1 MNEDWKIIV
10 KKVAKY
16 EDNNTQEGKSV
27 PLATKRWVSYLIL
40 IPILI
45 VVAIFGVF
53 FFAAF
58 LALFAIAAIG
68 FGLRFWWLKRELTK
82 SMGSDNMVGTVE
94 TADTVDTVEGEY
106 VVVDENQA
114 AEAEVRRDE
123 VDK

>member
-1 MNEDWKIIV
+1 MSEDWKIIV
-10 KKVAKY
+10 KKVPRY
-16 EDNNTQEGKSV
+16 EDNNSQERKSV

-58 LALFAIAAIG
+58 LALFTIAAIG
-68 FGLRFWWLKRELTK
+68 FGLRFWWLKRKLSK
-82 SMGSDNMVGTVE
+82 SMNSDNMVDTVE
-94 TADTVDTVEGEY
+94 TTDTVEGEY
-106 VVVDENQA
+106 VVVDKDQDG
-114 AEAEVRRDE
+114 EAEVRRDK

>member
-1 MNEDWKIIV
+1 MSEDWKIIV
-10 KKVAKY
+10 KKVPRY
-16 EDNNTQEGKSV
+16 EDNNSQERKSV

-68 FGLRFWWLKRELTK
+68 FGLRFWWLKRELSK
-82 SMGSDNMVGTVE
+82 SMNSDNMVDTVE
-94 TADTVDTVEGEY
+94 TTDTVEGEY
-106 VVVDENQA
+106 VVVDEDQDG
-114 AEAEVRRDE
+114 EAEVRRDK

>member
-1 MNEDWKIIV
+1 MSEDWKIIV
-10 KKVAKY
+10 KKVPRY
-16 EDNNTQEGKSV
+16 EDNNSQERKSV

-68 FGLRFWWLKRELTK
+68 FGLRFWWLKREFSK
-82 SMGSDNMVGTVE
+82 SMSSDNMVDTVE
-94 TADTVDTVEGEY
+94 TTDTVEGEY
-106 VVVDENQA
+106 VVVDKDQDG
-114 AEAEVRRDE
+114 EAEVRRDK

>member
-1 MNEDWKIIV
+1 MSEDWKIIV
-10 KKVAKY
+10 KKVPRY
-16 EDNNTQEGKSV
+16 EDNNSQERKSV

-53 FFAAF
+53 FFAVF

-68 FGLRFWWLKRELTK
+68 FGLRFWWLKRELSK
-82 SMGSDNMVGTVE
+82 SMNSDNMVDTVE
-94 TADTVDTVEGEY
+94 TTDTVEGEY
-106 VVVDENQA
+106 VVVDEDQDG
-114 AEAEVRRDE
+114 EAEVRRDK

>member
-1 MNEDWKIIV
+1 MSEDWKIIV
-10 KKVAKY
+10 KKVSRY
-16 EDNNTQEGKSV
+16 EDNNSQERKSV

-68 FGLRFWWLKRELTK
+68 FGLRFWWLKRELSK
-82 SMGSDNMVGTVE
+82 SMSSDNMVDTVE
-94 TADTVDTVEGEY
+94 TTDTVEGEY
-106 VVVDENQA
+106 AVVDEDQDG
-114 AEAEVRRDE
+114 EAEVRRDK

>member
-1 MNEDWKIIV
+1 MSEDWKIIV
-10 KKVAKY
+10 KKVPRY
-16 EDNNTQEGKSV
+16 EDNNSQERKSV

-58 LALFAIAAIG
+58 LALFTIAAIG
-68 FGLRFWWLKRELTK
+68 FGLRFWWLKRELSK
-82 SMGSDNMVGTVE
+82 SMNSDNMVDTVE
-94 TADTVDTVEGEY
+94 TTDTVEGEY
-106 VVVDENQA
+106 VVVDEDQDG
-114 AEAEVRRDE
+114 EAEVRRDK

>member
-1 MNEDWKIIV
+1 MSEDWKIIV
-10 KKVAKY
+10 KKVPRY
-16 EDNNTQEGKSV
+16 EDNNSQERKSV

-58 LALFAIAAIG
+58 LALFTIAAIG
-68 FGLRFWWLKRELTK
+68 FGLRFWWLKRKLSK
-82 SMGSDNMVGTVE
+82 SMSSDNMVDTVE
-94 TADTVDTVEGEY
+94 TTDTVEGEY
-106 VVVDENQA
+106 VVVDKDQDG
-114 AEAEVRRDE
+114 EAEVRRDK

>member
-1 MNEDWKIIV
+1 MSEDWKIIV
-10 KKVAKY
+10 KKVPRY
-16 EDNNTQEGKSV
+16 EDNNSQERKSV

-68 FGLRFWWLKRELTK
+68 FGLRFWWLKRELSK
-82 SMGSDNMVGTVE
+82 SMNSDNMVDTVE
-94 TADTVDTVEGEY
+94 TTDTVEGEY
-106 VVVDENQA
+106 VVVDKDQDG
-114 AEAEVRRDE
+114 EAEVRRDK

>member
-1 MNEDWKIIV
+1 MSEDWKIIV
-10 KKVAKY
+10 KKVPRY
-16 EDNNTQEGKSV
+16 EDNNSQERKSV

-68 FGLRFWWLKRELTK
+68 FGLRFCWLKRELSK
-82 SMGSDNMVGTVE
+82 SMNSDNMVDTVE
-94 TADTVDTVEGEY
+94 TTDTVEGEY
-106 VVVDENQA
+106 VVVDKDQDG
-114 AEAEVRRDE
+114 EAEVRRDK

>member
-1 MNEDWKIIV
+1 MSEDWRIIV
-10 KKVAKY
+10 KKTPGY
-16 EDNNTQEGKSV
+16 EDNNAQERESV

-68 FGLRFWWLKRELTK
+68 FGLRFWWLKRELSK
-82 SMGSDNMVGTVE
+82 SMSSDNMVGTVE
-94 TADTVDTVEGEY
+94 TADTVEGEY
-106 VVVDENQA
+106 VVVDEDQA
-114 AEAEVRRDE
+114 AEAEARRDE
-123 VDK
+123 EDK